1 MQIYWG
7 RTSLLISLVVSDQL
21 VKVTSQKSPQNSKL
35 KTHSK
40 SQGLVPKKL
49 SKVLSR
55 LKGISVSVLTSPALI
70 ASVTVT
76 GLLLLGSIKLN
87 LWESW
92 ELSVFDRMIQLRPP
106 LPPDPRLLVV
116 EVTEADIQS
125 LKQWPMTDA
134 VMNQVLKNLAQ
145 HEPAVIGLDIFRD
158 FSQPPGEQELSETM
172 ANTDSIIPV
181 CKMESAEDPGVPPP
195 PYVPEERVGFSDIGI
210 DTDGIVRR
218 GLLFVGPEP
227 FYPCTTI
234 FSFSFQ
240 LAAGYLAQQED
251 IQPELTEQG
260 FLKLGKVVFNPLAPT
275 DGGYQRGD
283 TGGYQILLDYRS
295 ADSLASSV
303 TLTDVL
309 NNQIEPDWV
318 KDHIVL
324 IGAKASSLKDSFLT
338 PFSAGEEGKTMPG
351 VEVHG
356 QLISQLLSAVLDE
369 RKLFWFWP
377 DWAEVIWIWGWSLT
391 GGIVVLIAR
400 HPVKQLLAGI
410 GTFGLLLGV
419 SGIVF
424 LQSGWIPVATPALG
438 LLAAGAGVVTYS
450 SYKSETQRREA
461 EQERLLAEQKRQY
474 IEAKVKEQAD
484 DIMQLQA
491 LLKEQTDH
499 TLLAETQPLP
509 NDRTELAPDAP
520 TEVVPANYQN
530 APNVPNAPNA
540 PSKVIDS
547 KRDPNLLGGR
557 YKLKRALG
565 SGGFGLTH
573 LAEDNQLPNSPQ
585 CVVKQLL
592 PARNDE
598 KFLKVARRLFQTEAE
613 ILQQLGNHDQIPQ
626 LMAYFEENQQ
636 FYLVQEYI
644 KGHPLSDELQLDKRM
659 PQEQVLEM
667 LQGVLE
673 ILVFVHKNSV
683 IHRDIKPGNIMRR
696 EQDRKFVL
704 IDFGAVKQIRP
715 LEEAQQRETI
725 AIGSRGYAPP
735 EQYDGRPSFASDIYA
750 LGMIG
755 IQALT
760 GIAPYHLS
768 RTDEEEISWRELA
781 KVSDEFAEVIDKM
794 VRFRSFER
802 YKSAEEVMED
812 LQKITI

>member
-1 MQIYWG
+1 MSG
-7 RTSLLISLVVSDQL
+7 QL
-21 VKVTSQKSPQNSKL
+21 VKLTSQKSPRNSKL
-35 KTHSK
+35 KKHSK
-40 SQGLVPKKL
+40 SQDLAQTRL

-55 LKGISVSVLTSPALI
+55 LKSIGVSVLTSPALV

-76 GLLLLGSIKLN
+76 GLLLLGGRQLN

-92 ELSVFDRMIQLRPP
+92 ELSAFDKMIQLRPP

-172 ANTDSIIPV
+172 ANNDSIIPV
-181 CKMESAEDPGVPPP
+181 CKIESGNDPGVPPP
-195 PYVPEERVGFSDIGI
+195 PYVPEERVGFADISP
-210 DTDGIVRR
+210 DADGVIRR
-218 GLLFVGPEP
+218 GLLFQGPEP
-227 FYPCTTI
+227 IYPCTTI
-234 FSFSFQ
+234 FSLSFQ
-240 LAAGYLAQQED
+240 LAAGYLAQQEG
-251 IQPELTEQG
+251 IEPQPTDQG
-260 FLKLGKVVFNPLAPT
+260 FLKLGKVVFKPLSPT
-275 DGGYQRGD
+275 SGSYQRGD
-283 TGGYQILLDYRS
+283 TGGYQILLNYRS
-295 ADSLASSV
+295 ADSLASSI

-338 PFSAGEEGKTMPG
+338 PFSASEGGTRMPG

-356 QLISQLLSAVLDE
+356 QLISQILSAVLDG

-377 DWAEVIWIWGWSLT
+377 DWVEGLWIWGWSLT
-391 GGIVVLIAR
+391 GGIVVLIFR
-400 HPVKQLLAGI
+400 HPAKQLLAGI
-410 GTFGLLLGV
+410 VTLGLLLGI
-419 SGIVF
+419 SGVVF
-424 LQSGWIPVATPALG
+424 LNSGWIPVATPALG

-450 SYKSETQRREA
+450 AYKSEIERREA
-461 EQERLLAEQKRQY
+461 EQERLLAEEKRQY
-474 IEAKVKEQAD
+474 IEEKVREQAD

-491 LLKEQTDH
+491 LLKEQTNE

-509 NDRTELAPDAP
+509 NGTTELAPDAP
-520 TEVVPANYQN
+520 TEVVPANYQK
-530 APNVPNAPNA
+530 APEQI
-540 PSKVIDS
+540 IDS
-547 KRDPNLLGGR
+547 KTDPNLLGGR

-565 SGGFGLTH
+565 AGGFGLTH
-573 LAEDNQLPNSPQ
+573 LAEDNQLPHSPQ

-613 ILQQLGNHDQIPQ
+613 ILQQLGKHDQIPQ

-644 KGHPLSDELQLDKRM
+644 QGHPLSDELTLDKRM
-659 PQEQVLEM
+659 PQAQVFEM
-667 LQGVLE
+667 LTGVLE
-673 ILVFVHKNSV
+673 ILVFVHKHSV

-696 EQDRKFVL
+696 EKDRKFVL

-760 GIAPYHLS
+760 GIVPYHLS
-768 RTDEEEISWRELA
+768 RTEEEEISWRDLA
-781 KVSDEFAEVIDKM
+781 KVSDEFAEIIDKM
-794 VRFRSFER
+794 VRFRAFER
-802 YKSAEEVMED
+802 YKSAEEVMEH